1 MRIKG
6 SWFRTDFR
14 GEINNSRFEINV
26 CDANVQ
32 FKFFH
37 DDGRPDLINFLEAKM
52 ELYLKKEGILYIY
65 TYYNGLNTVSKFIS
79 IKYAI

>member
-37 DDGRPDLINFLEAKM
+37 DDGRPDKFSRGKNGTVFKKRGNFI
-52 ELYLKKEGILYIY
+52 YLYI
-65 TYYNGLNTVSKFIS
+65 L
-79 IKYAI
+79 